1 MDINSINPNLDGKGL
16 SIGIVVS
23 RFNDEIGQ
31 IELDYCLE
39 ELFSLGVSESD
50 IVLMTVPGALEIG
63 VAMLHLIENREVDAL
78 IALGAVIRGETFHFD
93 IVSNEMA
100 SAITKLSIQSGV
112 PIANG
117 VLTVD
122 SYEQANVRASE
133 KGRDCADAAV
143 EMANLIQM
151 LKS

>member
-1 MDINSINPNLDGKGL
+1 MNINSINQNLDGKGL

-39 ELFSLGVSESD
+39 ELLSLGVSESD
-50 IVLMTVPGALEIG
+50 IILMTVPGALEIG
-63 VAMLHLIENREVDAL
+63 VTMLHLIENREIDAL

-100 SAITKLSIQSGV
+100 SAISTLSLQSGI

-122 SYEQANVRASE
+122 SYEQANVRAAE

>member
-1 MDINSINPNLDGKGL
+1 MDINSISQNLDGQGL

-50 IVLMTVPGALEIG
+50 IILMTVPGALEIG
-63 VAMLHLIENREVDAL
+63 VTMLHLIENREVDAL

-100 SAITKLSIQSGV
+100 SAITKLSIQSGI

-122 SYEQANVRASE
+122 TYEQANVRAAE

-143 EMANLIQM
+143 EMANLIQV